1 MLVHVAQLMKS
12 SIRASDWLG
21 RYGGEEFLV
30 IASES
35 PGNDAIRLAER
46 LRLAVADN
54 PFIFDG
60 LAISAT
66 ISLGIVNTL
75 SLESPTPEAL
85 VNIADSALYRA
96 KDNGRNRIEVEPH
109 FLAESLK
116 PERDEGSSLNSVAH

>member
-1 MLVHVAQLMKS
+1 
-12 SIRASDWLG
+12 
-21 RYGGEEFLV
+21 
-30 IASES
+30 
-35 PGNDAIRLAER
+35 
-46 LRLAVADN
+46 VADN

-96 KDNGRNRIEVEPH
+96 KDNGRNRIEVEPD
-109 FLAESLK
+109 FLAESLR